1 METSWKRLMALYA
14 VAVFALSTVAAAD
27 SPFGAHRIHQTDVE
41 TPKTKPSL
49 QFVRIFVPP
58 GLVPTAQEAKHRIS
72 VTNTTVTTPSSTNT
86 VTTDLN
92 GTDVA
97 NLLLQLGGSS
107 LANALGSSFPVSDFF
122 IDDFTLPI
130 GGASLSFDVG
140 FSFEGGKYS
149 GDFSVSESDSTIFA
163 LLTFASGFSLQD
175 LANSIDSSLFSSAS
189 LPAGL
194 EWSSVLGSIALGSVG
209 IQFSTG
215 VHPQVSQIQVSAV
228 LPGATLGSIKSIDIE
243 VAYTLVQIDIN
254 FGDTKSIGF
263 TFSGGV
269 KIGSEEFDI
278 VLTRPDDPAESP
290 SAILSTTQSLGL
302 STFLSILSIDVPS
315 NLNGGLSISSVEIL
329 WDNSTSAHIDEVRV
343 HFNYNAVVVVPL
355 PSFNSSGVIS
365 VKPPSYK
372 PDFEITFQFDV
383 NNIPF
388 LLEGTKE
395 GDQLQLTGY
404 EVNASD
410 VISLDDV
417 VQAVDPNDTSFNPIT
432 YFKSLVPSGVLDVI
446 SFYDAQLDFVD
457 TGSDYAFAFS
467 GIINLGTLLQYP
479 VTGQIMAGKFG
490 GKGFLSV
497 GAVSS
502 FGLIGE
508 LIEMATGDP
517 NTPGV
522 DLIEAFD
529 SSLLGLVLSSGQTST
544 DPGFTFSL
552 EGPLNNHG
560 VSLVEG
566 LNVLFEITA
575 PDCTKVNQTV
585 SAVACPVIGL
595 IFEDSS
601 DPYSIRVGLSKTGIS
616 VAGAGP
622 SANFNLNNLAS
633 TAESEGKKGLDAFS
647 VTVNSFQFSPDGD
660 LVASPENVQPWDGYN
675 GVNPPTAD
683 DLPSNLALGLNIR
696 YSEIPDCPLCS
707 ISSNIELYVGANID
721 GVSSTL
727 VDIEDITFE
736 IALIPLLDMGSGYA
750 LWRLDNRDFGTDDV
764 CSPSGLFF
772 HAEQDVDF
780 PLADYLSEYLQTQSK
795 VEPMVFDGY
804 MTFRPQDGL
813 NSIGIRFNRATS
825 FLGITIETEIQF
837 QYSSANDIN
846 RRKQYYSN
854 NSPCPS
860 QSCSSGTYD
869 SLGYCT
875 AISVFDKYILYN
887 AESQVVAL
895 GFGIDSIF
903 FGLGS
908 VSVELDNIDVLFA
921 TDPVHPENFFVYMHA
936 GLKVLFVEVL
946 DATVAI
952 SEFTASF
959 SVEANV
965 ELASVTVEGQTDLSS
980 SALSAGNTSVSQVP
994 ITDQRWDISVYVSV
1008 SPFISDAADYV
1019 KNVALAV
1026 ASDCV
1031 HVWNTIKTSVSTIV
1045 NEVADFFKPGGEL
1058 NALANKVSDFA
1069 VSVFDDIK
1077 DIVGKIGT
1085 FLNDIL
1091 GSTLKVLADAGQKIA
1106 NGDWAGAFTELGNAV
1121 GDDVLEVHHDP
1132 MEIDVLLSGPALYL
1146 TLVWDQ
1152 AAKILNLPG
1161 PTTNM
1166 DVRSCKT
1173 SQQTALEANQFT
1185 FSFSDISQNEI
1196 LPGIAYVANNNAT
1209 FTIPPANSTQI
1220 AVNIPKNASKDAAEN
1235 ALFIQSQT
1243 VTVKSPQLI
1252 NSTTGLGSTT
1262 FSYAFTSIDLQGD
1275 INTLNS
1281 SLSAQSSAFK
1291 VLYKDQF
1298 LNGQTQIDADS
1309 ANLAGYTKLNDPVLN
1324 TPPSL
1329 EISCTSSIQNL
1340 TAALYS
1346 SHKPTLSFIEPECN
1360 STNTIFTVTPTGR
1373 QPSAAGQCQAVFG
1386 FTWVVTDSFSQTVI
1400 IHEQPP
1406 TFTYM
1411 PPDMTLSCESSINVT
1426 QTGIPTVSG
1435 GCGFDSVNITWVDTR
1450 VPVQGQCG
1458 SITIYRTFTATQSG
1472 CKLTAN
1478 ATQILQIYDKTPPVG
1493 TDTYGTPTSY
1503 DTCGNAPVRLSFSD
1517 SYLYDAS
1524 CAADKRITRTWKA
1537 VDTCGNTAV
1546 RNQTISIHNS
1556 NHHIGDAALAS
1567 TFSAFDTNLIGTEI
1581 DGQIVSEG
1589 NVYGD
1594 IVKITPVRNCS
1605 YTPYDINA
1613 GGEIILLFEN
1623 HVNATEHAPSPYSL
1637 NRMQTSTAMLSFSR
1651 QLVALAGFSFN
1662 QGPKTVNCTSGS
1674 TDNSWTAASVNGL
1687 VNSVGSCNATS
1698 FYAGNSTGQKSRS
1711 DNLFSSKWSW
1721 TGIDPYYNIFQIAD
1735 QDVLGPGLALNF
1747 NIVAPSGSIVIINLN
1762 DRQFQDILQSPEIVF
1777 NVTVSEK
1784 SIIWNV
1790 NAKHAFE
1797 IDFLG
1802 GKWPG
1807 TIFAPNASISLTG
1820 TQLYGQVHALS
1831 VSMDG
1836 AYVDCST
1843 FYGFR
1848 QCADPIFR

>member
-1 METSWKRLMALYA
+1 MSDLPSVVYLDSQERYEFSVLVTPAAGWSAENVTLGFAVLGGSALRSPLVRLEIARSVTDCGDVLYDVSIVDLGRAYIGADSGTNLQTSVVRILGSAIGCLDLVGRSWKFVIIIYKSDMAMVTLGATSLLLAVVAGVVILKGITQKKWRWSNFNRKRRKEVFPENSPQDNYTPGGSGDTVVANTERGAKSDSNPQKRVRLQGYDGPVKGEIGAYRRTPRKTASEWLDTVLRRRSLSIFRVTPTVEGLNHDEMEEAKMKFQAPVAEAVGAFKAKAASAGGDAPWSKEKKAAEAAERQRLVEEHLRGSMELVDALREIERRKIVERRGKENLKQEDNRNLVLALDELRLEKTQNGDFMETAYGTLCCCK
-14 VAVFALSTVAAAD
+14 
-27 SPFGAHRIHQTDVE
+27 
-41 TPKTKPSL
+41 
-49 QFVRIFVPP
+49 
-58 GLVPTAQEAKHRIS
+58 RIS

-813 NSIGIRFNRATS
+813 NSIGIRF
-825 FLGITIETEIQF
+825 
-837 QYSSANDIN
+837 
-846 RRKQYYSN
+846 
-854 NSPCPS
+854 
-860 QSCSSGTYD
+860 
-869 SLGYCT
+869 
-875 AISVFDKYILYN
+875 FDKYILYN

-1121 GDDVLEVHHDP
+1121 GDDVASA
-1132 MEIDVLLSGPALYL
+1132 LSHIGLGSSSQNTQFAGSYDEYGCPQLQ
-1146 TLVWDQ
+1146 D
-1152 AAKILNLPG
+1152 I
-1161 PTTNM
+1161 TT
-1166 DVRSCKT
+1166 DC
-1173 SQQTALEANQFT
+1173 FG
-1185 FSFSDISQNEI
+1185 DISQNEI

-1346 SHKPTLSFIEPECN
+1346 SHKPILSFIEPECN

-1386 FTWVVTDSFSQTVI
+1386 FTWVVTDSCGHSSTPVSQTVI

-1478 ATQILQIYDKTPPVG
+1478 ATQILQIYDKTPPVWATFPNNGTADLFGSVG

-1594 IVKITPVRNCS
+1594 IVKITP
-1605 YTPYDINA
+1605 
-1613 GGEIILLFEN
+1613 
-1623 HVNATEHAPSPYSL
+1623 
-1637 NRMQTSTAMLSFSR
+1637 
-1651 QLVALAGFSFN
+1651 
-1662 QGPKTVNCTSGS
+1662 
-1674 TDNSWTAASVNGL
+1674 
-1687 VNSVGSCNATS
+1687 
-1698 FYAGNSTGQKSRS
+1698 
-1711 DNLFSSKWSW
+1711 
-1721 TGIDPYYNIFQIAD
+1721 
-1735 QDVLGPGLALNF
+1735 
-1747 NIVAPSGSIVIINLN
+1747 
-1762 DRQFQDILQSPEIVF
+1762 
-1777 NVTVSEK
+1777 
-1784 SIIWNV
+1784 
-1790 NAKHAFE
+1790 
-1797 IDFLG
+1797 
-1802 GKWPG
+1802 
-1807 TIFAPNASISLTG
+1807 
-1820 TQLYGQVHALS
+1820 
-1831 VSMDG
+1831 
-1836 AYVDCST
+1836 
-1843 FYGFR
+1843 
-1848 QCADPIFR
+1848 